1 MSEATLIKPR
11 PGVRGRAEEDKRAAK
26 PAPSKSPDQTLV
38 LAKGSSGSHQLRL
51 PPLGQ
56 NPLIEEAGY
65 LLSMIGQIRS
75 TTHHRDVAFLQQS
88 CIDKVREFETRL
100 RAQSIS
106 GDKIE
111 AARYCLCS
119 FIDETVL
126 NTVWGGQ
133 SLWSTESLLSTFHSE
148 TFGGEYFYTLLDSA
162 LADPRSNQHL
172 LELQYLCL
180 SLGFVGKMRVIE
192 RGMDKLESYREQAHQ
207 TLISL
212 VGEPEP
218 ELAPGWKKGVLNGV
232 EPRNDIPLWVIM
244 SVLSVLVLAA
254 YMAFSYHIN
263 EYSNKVFNQIN
274 TIARWE
280 PQTQQQQ
287 ASVAPASLRLQ
298 QLLQSEV
305 ARGSIELVDLPDR
318 VRIILQSSELFSSGS
333 AEVQEALVPVLSKIS
348 RALESTE
355 GRILIAGHT
364 DDHPIFTSK
373 YPSNWHLSLARA
385 TAVANTMAMG
395 TDLHG
400 RLWPEGLGESKPR
413 NANDSEANRARN
425 RRVEIDLLIVK

>member
-1 MSEATLIKPR
+1 MSESTLIKPR
-11 PGVRGRAEEDKRAAK
+11 PGIRGKTEEDKRAVNPSIK
-26 PAPSKSPDQTLV
+26 PSDQTLV
-38 LAKGSSGSHQLRL
+38 LAKSNSGGQAHRL

-56 NPLIEEAGY
+56 NPLIEEASY
-65 LLSMIGQIRS
+65 LLSMVGQIRS
-75 TTHHRDVAFLQQS
+75 TTYHSDVAFLQQS
-88 CIDKVREFETRL
+88 CIDRVREFETRL
-100 RAQSIS
+100 RAQSVS
-106 GDKIE
+106 AEKIE

-126 NTVWGGQ
+126 NTFWGGQ

-172 LELQYLCL
+172 LELQYLCM

-192 RGMDKLESYREQAHQ
+192 RGMDKFEDYREQAYQ
-207 TLISL
+207 ALVSL
-212 VGEPEP
+212 TGDPEQ
-218 ELAPGWKKGVLNGV
+218 ELSPGWKNGVLHGT
-232 EPRNDIPLWVIM
+232 EPRNEVPLWVILSM
-244 SVLSVLVLAA
+244 LLVFVLGI

-263 EYSNKVFNQIN
+263 EYSNKVFNQLN
-274 TIARWE
+274 TLARWE
-280 PQTQQQQ
+280 AQEQLQPG
-287 ASVAPASLRLQ
+287 SIAPASIRLQ

-305 ARGSIELVDLPDR
+305 ARGTIELVDLPDR
-318 VRIILQSSELFSSGS
+318 VRIILKSSELFSSGS
-333 AEVQEALVPVLSKIS
+333 AEVQEALLPVLSKIA

-364 DDHPIFTSK
+364 DDTPIFTSK

-413 NANDSEANRARN
+413 NENNSQENRARN
-425 RRVEIDLLIVK
+425 RRVEIDLLILK